1 MFINKYGPMTGWGG
15 IVNLVRHNFNIV
27 PPAEYNFEHNTF
39 VSQVTPES
47 IILYFSNI
55 IRQTLGTFI
64 DPCTLD
70 IIVTKFVFL
79 WKGSGSGLAI
89 KDYSVHGT

>member
-1 MFINKYGPMTGWGG
+1 MFINRYGPMTGWGG
-15 IVNLVRHNFNIV
+15 RANLVQHNFNI
-27 PPAEYNFEHNTF
+27 PPAEHNTF
-39 VSQVTPES
+39 VSRVTPES

>member
-1 MFINKYGPMTGWGG
+1 MTGWGG

-47 IILYFSNI
+47 IILYFWNI
-55 IRQTLGTFI
+55 MRQTLG
-64 DPCTLD
+64 
-70 IIVTKFVFL
+70 K
-79 WKGSGSGLAI
+79 S
-89 KDYSVHGT
+89 